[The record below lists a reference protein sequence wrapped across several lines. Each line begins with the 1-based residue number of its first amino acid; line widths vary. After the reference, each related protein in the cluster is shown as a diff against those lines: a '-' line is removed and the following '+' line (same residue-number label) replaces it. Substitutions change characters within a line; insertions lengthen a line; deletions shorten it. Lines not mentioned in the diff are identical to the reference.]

1 MKQQQV
7 KVSEG
12 LKLKS
17 QILTMKNEKSQKETR
32 RTDLEMIPE
41 VAELR
46 KVLRETKMREGKLV
60 VPDLAEYVESVKR
73 VIPIYQELIDRKHYK
88 ETVKYASFKLEMIT
102 EILRNN
108 YGIEVSE
115 EK

>member
-7 KVSEG
+7 KVSEQ
-12 LKLKS
+12 LSRKL
-17 QILTMKNEKSQKETR
+17 TKETR

-46 KVLRETKMREGKLV
+46 KVLRETKFREGKLV
-60 VPDLAEYVESVKR
+60 VNDLPTYVESVKK
-73 VIPIYQELIDRKHYK
+73 VIPIYQELIGRKHVK
-88 ETVKYASFKLEMIT
+88 ETTKYVGVKVGIIT
-102 EILRNN
+102 DILKNN
-108 YGIEVSE
+108 YGIELSE